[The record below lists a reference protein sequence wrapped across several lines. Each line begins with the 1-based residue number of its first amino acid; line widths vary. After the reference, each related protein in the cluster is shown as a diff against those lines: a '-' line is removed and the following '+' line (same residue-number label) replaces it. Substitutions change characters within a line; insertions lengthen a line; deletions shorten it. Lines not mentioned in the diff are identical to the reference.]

1 MKKILVAILVLSFLA
16 VPAMNAQSRQLK
28 KAQKKEYKMKLKEY
42 KKGGWIVFGTSH
54 TLEVA
59 LLTHYE
65 KLRQDGISELVVTTT
80 STNKN
85 IAKTTLL
92 IKLYYSNSMR
102 RKPPRTQHKPA
113 RPCAYS

>member
-1 MKKILVAILVLSFLA
+1 MKKILVAILALSFLA

-59 LLTHYE
+59 L
-65 KLRQDGISELVVTTT
+65 
-80 STNKN
+80 
-85 IAKTTLL
+85 
-92 IKLYYSNSMR
+92 
-102 RKPPRTQHKPA
+102 
-113 RPCAYS
+113 